1 MMSAPMKLSI
11 VSALLVLFAGCAAPG
26 RSRYVLL
33 ESESYVCGAAEGL
46 GCGLAIAPVLEKIDA
61 LEGVAGSSTS
71 WDGRTFRI
79 EVEPGA
85 DPELVGRE
93 AAALLEGEA
102 CCVVPARG
110 KAASEGPEKWFDAEE
125 TVALSRHE
133 ASVIAADFAAK
144 VAAEVPLESA
154 TAERLHAVLLEELEL
169 AFERAHA
176 AGGGVHRLWEQLP
189 SAWPRLEA
197 RLAEFMT
204 KEEAERVT
212 AVLSREL
219 GE

>member
-1 MMSAPMKLSI
+1 MRAWIACS
-11 VSALLVLFAGCAAPG
+11 
-26 RSRYVLL
+26 VLL
-33 ESESYVCGAAEGL
+33 ASCATHAGSRTVFLESTSYGCGAAEGL

-79 EVEPGA
+79 DVEPGA
-85 DPELVGRE
+85 DPERVAAE

-110 KAASEGPEKWFDAEE
+110 QADPSGPQEWFDAEE

-133 ASVIAADFAAK
+133 AGVIAADLAAA
-144 VAAEVPLESA
+144 VAAEVPLEPA
-154 TAERLHAVLLEELEL
+154 LAERLHAVLLEELEL

-176 AGGGVHRLWEQLP
+176 AGGGVHRLFEQLP
-189 SAWPRLEA
+189 TAWPRLET
-197 RLAEFMT
+197 RLAEFLT
-204 KEEAERVT
+204 SAQAERVT
-212 AVLSREL
+212 AVLEREL
-219 GE
+219 RE